1 MLDEISGGRAEWKEV
16 LRQFWDHFS
25 LAIAGTKDLTITQV
39 LDALDTELG
48 PHFFP
53 EDGSGRDPR
62 VCPNCGAGRLSLK
75 LGKFGAFI
83 GCSNYPECRFT
94 RPLAVEGQG
103 DGEAGAPAD
112 MGPRVLGDDPV
123 TSLPV
128 SVRKGPYGSYIQLGE
143 AVAEGENPKRVSLPK
158 GIKPAE
164 VGLDIALGLL
174 SLPRDIGTHPETG
187 EMIIA
192 GIGKFGPYIKLGKTF
207 KSITADDDVLTIGIN
222 RSVSLLAEPSKG
234 SRGAPTPLKTL
245 GEHPADQAPVQV
257 FKGRYGPYVA
267 HDGVYASLPR
277 DADPETFPLDK
288 ALELLALQK
297 AKPKTGK
304 SKSSA
309 KPAPKKAAAKPKVV
323 KTDDGAAPKKAVAAK
338 KKSPAKKAAVKKAP
352 AAKKVANA

>member
-1 MLDEISGGRAEWKEV
+1 V

-53 EDGSGRDPR
+53 EDGTGRDPR
-62 VCPNCGAGRLSLK
+62 VCPSCAAGRLSLK

-103 DGEAGAPAD
+103 DGEAASAGD
-112 MGPRVLGDDPV
+112 MGPRVLGPDPV

-143 AVAEGENPKRVSLPK
+143 AAEEGEKPKRVSLPK

-164 VGLDIALGLL
+164 VGLDVALGLL
-174 SLPRDIGTHPETG
+174 SLPRDIGNHPETG

-222 RSVSLLAEPSKG
+222 RAVSLLAEPSKG
-234 SRGAPTPLKTL
+234 GRSAPTPLKTL
-245 GEHPADQAPVQV
+245 GEHPVDQAPVQV

-267 HDGVYASLPR
+267 HDGVYASLPK

-288 ALELLALQK
+288 ALELLAVQK

-304 SKSSA
+304 A
-309 KPAPKKAAAKPKVV
+309 KAKAVPKKAAPKPKAADAVAPKKA
-323 KTDDGAAPKKAVAAK
+323 TAAK
-338 KKSPAKKAAVKKAP
+338 KKAPVKKPAAKKAP
-352 AAKKVANA
+352 AAKKVASA